1 MQLKYDIEDLKKE
14 VWFLKNSVIPDI
26 ENQISGLGG
35 EDVEEIK
42 LEIVNITNSLNSIQN
57 YLDTL
62 NGKVSTNESNISEV
76 ENKISSIQQT
86 LTSINSEISSLKE
99 DGNIYASQ
107 IDSVSACYDRLNDSL
122 SSTQTDVTQI
132 SNSLSQTSSSLT
144 SLTQS
149 VDEKI
154 TALENKITQL
164 ESKVGSS
171 SGEDTT
177 LLFYAFSDDS
187 NINLGYTSG
196 IQGGTT
202 LNIDLTPYRALRIYA
217 LVGNYDCQKVIML
230 NNRKKNDITL
240 HTSSPSL
247 NLFNY
252 QKITVPVTTPNQITF
267 GSWCRFEWSKST
279 SSVTYTSG
287 TFSSSTYCYRLEG
300 IK

>member
-35 EDVEEIK
+35 EGIEEIK
-42 LEIVNITNSLNSIQN
+42 FEILNITNSLNSIQN

-62 NGKVSTNESNISEV
+62 NSKVSTNESKISEV
-76 ENKISSIQQT
+76 ENEISSIPQS
-86 LTSINSEISSLKE
+86 LTEINSELSSLKE

-107 IDSVSACYDRLNDSL
+107 IDSVSACYDRLDNSL
-122 SSTQTDVTQI
+122 SSTQTEVTQI
-132 SNSLSQTSSSLT
+132 SHSLSQTSSSLS

-154 TALENKITQL
+154 TALENKISEL
-164 ESKVGSS
+164 EGKVGSS
-171 SGEDTT
+171 SGEETT
-177 LLFYAFSDDS
+177 LLFYAYSNDD

-196 IQGGTT
+196 IKGGTT
-202 LNIDLTPYRALRIYA
+202 LNIDLTPYRALRIYS

-240 HTSSPSL
+240 HTSNPSL

-252 QKITVPVTTPNQITF
+252 QKITIPTATPNQIYF
-267 GSWCRFEWSKST
+267 GSWCRFNWNDST
-279 SSVTYTSG
+279 NSVTYTSG
-287 TFSSSTYCYRLEG
+287 TFQSSTYCYRLEG